1 MLTFFCYEMEVLF
14 IKNLN
19 SKNENLV
26 NEDIPFPKVLTI
38 DANGDT
44 LGVLPTQEAVQKA
57 YEAGYDLVCV
67 APQAKIPVCRF
78 MDYAKYRYEQKKRA
92 KDAKK
97 NQKTITVKEIR
108 LTPVMDTNDLNV
120 RIKQGKEFLAS
131 GYKVK
136 LTLNYRSRRMLATQG
151 FDLTMINRYIE
162 AVKEEA
168 IVESEPKVDGRS
180 ATAILRPK

>member
-26 NEDIPFPKVLTI
+26 NEEIPFPKVLTI
-38 DANGDT
+38 DANGDA
-44 LGVLPTQEAVQKA
+44 LGVLPTKEAIQKA

-67 APQAKIPVCRF
+67 APQAKVPVCRF

-92 KDAKK
+92 KDARK

-108 LTPVMDTNDLNV
+108 LSPVMDTNDLNV
-120 RIKQGKEFLAS
+120 RIKQGKEFLAA

-136 LTLNYRSRRMLATQG
+136 LNLSYRSRRMLATQG

-180 ATAILRPK
+180 AIAILRAK